1 MKEFKRLNNIVGWIV
16 FAIASTVYIMTTEPN
31 GSLWDCGE
39 YISTAYKLQV
49 GHPPGAPF
57 FQLVGKFFSLFA
69 PNQHLVAQMVNAMS
83 ALASGFTIL
92 FLFWTITHMA
102 RKLFIGENN
111 LTGGNMIAVLGA
123 GAVGALAYTFT
134 DSFWFSAVE
143 GEVYAMSSF
152 FTAIVFWAILKW
164 EDAADHGHAYR
175 WLILIAYLMGLS
187 IGVHLLN
194 LLAIPA
200 ITFVYYFKKYKP
212 TTKGIIFTFIISI
225 VLLAVVMYM
234 IIPWLVFLAGWFE
247 RIFINDFG
255 LPFNTGT
262 IIYFVLLVGGIVY
275 GLYYTQK
282 KKKLLGNTILL
293 AFTFITI
300 GYMSFLILVVR
311 SNANTPIDENNPEDA
326 TSLLAYLNREQYGDW
341 PLLYGQYFNAPTIG
355 AKDKSPVYTKSF
367 AIVDEDKL
375 PDPSRI
381 KLGDKGLIK
390 IFQYEEDAQKALKK
404 LKLKNPKLSIKEAYV
419 ITDERKN
426 RVPVYDPDFMTIF
439 PRMWSNQRSIHA
451 MVYKQYM
458 HDKSHRKTIINDQG
472 KRETRVIPSFVD
484 NLRFFFSYQIGH
496 MYLRYFM
503 WNFAGR
509 QNDIQGHGDNIH
521 GNWISGI
528 PFLDDW
534 RLGPQEDLPIELQ
547 NNKGHNRYFMLP
559 LLLGLLGLWFHF
571 VKDRNY
577 ALVVTVLFL
586 MTGLA
591 IIVYLNQYPY
601 QPRERDYAYVAS
613 FYAFAIW
620 IGFGVL
626 ALYDLL
632 KKYMN
637 PKVTAI
643 AVTAVS
649 LLLVPGIM
657 AQQNWDD
664 HDRSNLRNTLNVAEN
679 YLNTCEKNA
688 IIFTNGD
695 NDTFPL
701 WYAQEVEGIRTDV
714 KVVNLSLFNTDWY
727 IDQMLRKTYDAEP
740 IPFGIGRDKYIQG
753 TNDVAYFIPNPK
765 FAKDKVHYNIKDL
778 VNFYFSDSPKTKFHP
793 RQQAGEK
800 GINYFPTKYFYI
812 PVDKDKVLKNGTVA
826 MKDSSLVVDKVKWRI
841 KKGMIQKNDLMMLE
855 MLASFNWDRPV
866 YYAITTGADAYL
878 NLMDYFQ
885 VEGMAYKLVPI
896 KTKNRDM
903 LGLYGHVNTDILYEN
918 LMHKFKY
925 DGINDPNVYFNES
938 HMRSIRNYRS
948 LFAKLADALIK
959 EGKNEKAG
967 KVLDFAFETLPEKT
981 VSFDVFTEPLAVDYY
996 RLGQKEKADS
1006 VINRLIDIQIHDL
1019 GFYYGPEQKPGTLIN
1034 EKRTAMMIL
1043 QRISMD
1049 VRTYNP
1055 ELSKK
1060 ANEVFMQ
1067 YYQRFSIEAQ

>member
-1 MKEFKRLNNIVGWIV
+1 MKEFKKLNNIIGWIV
-16 FAIASTVYIMTTEPN
+16 FAIASTVYIMTTEPS

-69 PNQHLVAQMVNAMS
+69 PNVHYVAQMVNAMS

-102 RKLFIGENN
+102 RKLYIKDNN
-111 LTGGNMIAVLGA
+111 FSGGNMIAVLGS
-123 GAVGALAYTFT
+123 GIVGALAYTFT

-143 GEVYAMSSF
+143 GEVYALSSF

-164 EDAADHGHAYR
+164 EDASDNGHAYR

-194 LLAIPA
+194 LLTIPA

-212 TTKGIIFTFIISI
+212 TTKGILLTFLVSII
-225 VLLAVVMYM
+225 LLAVVMYM

-247 RIFINDFG
+247 RFFVNSIG
-255 LPFNTGT
+255 LPFHSGT
-262 IIYFVLLVGGIVY
+262 IIYFILLVGGIVY
-275 GLYYTQK
+275 GLYRTQK
-282 KKKLLGNTILL
+282 AKKLLANTILL

-341 PLLYGQYFNAPTIG
+341 PLLYGPYFNAPTIG
-355 AKDKSPVYTKSF
+355 AKDKKPVYTKSY
-367 AIVDEDKL
+367 AIVDEAQL
-375 PDPSRI
+375 PNPSNI
-381 KLGDKGLIK
+381 KLHDRGLYK
-390 IFQYEEDAQKALKK
+390 IFQYKEEAEAALKK
-404 LKLKNPKLSIKEAYV
+404 LNNSKLSIKEAYV

-439 PRMWSNQRSIHA
+439 PRMWSNQRPIHA
-451 MVYKQYM
+451 AVYKEYIS
-458 HDKSHRKTIINDQG
+458 DKSNRKTVRTYNG
-472 KRETRVIPSFVD
+472 GTETRVIPSFTD
-484 NLRFFFSYQIGH
+484 NLKFFFKYQFGH

-521 GNWISGI
+521 GDWISGI
-528 PFLDDW
+528 PFIDEW
-534 RLGPQEDLPIELQ
+534 RLGPQDDLPIELQ
-547 NNKGHNRYFMLP
+547 NNKAHNRYFMLP
-559 LLLGLLGLWFHF
+559 LILGLLGLWFHF
-571 VKDRNY
+571 SRKLND
-577 ALVVTVLFL
+577 ALVITVIFL

-591 IIVYLNQYPY
+591 VTVYLNPYPY

-626 ALYDLL
+626 ALYEFL

-643 AVTAVS
+643 AVTTVS
-649 LLLVPGIM
+649 FLFVPVIM

-664 HDRSNLRNTLNVAEN
+664 HDRSNLKNTLNIAKN
-679 YLNTCEKNA
+679 YLNSCDKNA

-701 WYAQEVEGIRTDV
+701 WYAQEVEGIRTDI
-714 KVVNLSLFNTDWY
+714 KIVNLSLFNTDWY

-753 TNDVAYFIPNPK
+753 TNDVAYFVPNK
-765 FAKDKVHYNIKDL
+765 LRSIKDKVHYNIKDL
-778 VNFYFSDSPKTKFHP
+778 EKFFFSDAKSTKLSSNG
-793 RQQAGEK
+793 GEE
-800 GINYFPTKYFYI
+800 INFFPTKYFYI
-812 PVDKDKVLKNGTVA
+812 PVDKQKVISNGTVA
-826 MKDSSLVVDKVKWRI
+826 PEDSSLVVDKVRWRI
-841 KKGMIQKNDLMMLE
+841 KKDMIQKNDLMMIE
-855 MLASFNWDRPV
+855 MLAHFNWDRPV
-866 YYAITTGADAYL
+866 YYAITTGSDSYL

-885 VEGMAYKLVPI
+885 VDGMAYKLVPI
-896 KTKNRDM
+896 FTQNRSYFGM
-903 LGLYGHVNTDILYEN
+903 YGHVNADILYDK
-918 LMHKFKY
+918 LMNVFCY

-948 LFAKLADALIK
+948 LFAMLVDALLKKGDK
-959 EGKNEKAG
+959 ERAK
-967 KVLDFAFETLPEKT
+967 KVLDKAFETLPEKT
-981 VSFDVFTEPLAVDYY
+981 VSYDIFVIPLAMDYY
-996 RLGQKEKADS
+996 KVGEKEKADEI
-1006 VINRLIDIQIHDL
+1006 INRLIDIQAHDL
-1019 GFYYGPEQKPGTLIN
+1019 GFYYGRGQKPGTLIN
-1034 EKRTAMMIL
+1034 EKRTSMMIL
-1043 QRISMD
+1043 QRIFMD
-1049 VRTYNP
+1049 ATPYNND
-1055 ELSKK
+1055 L
-1060 ANEVFMQ
+1060 AQRARGVFDQ
-1067 YYQRFSIEAQ
+1067 YYKRFTMEAPQ